1 MTVLKNLCAWG
12 LGFVIAG
19 MVIAAEEIKAPSTTK
34 LAVGKVLFVDPLNT
48 ALNGSWKVAKGK
60 WELSEGAIK
69 GSELKSD
76 MHGAV
81 ARHDVVFKDGIIEFS
96 FRLDGAKS
104 ISLSMNASKG
114 HICRLAV
121 RPTGFSVVKDAQD
134 KKAGDKAAVLGTCDV
149 TIKPGE
155 WHTMVLELAG
165 DEMIATMD
173 GKHKAS
179 GSNPAVNKE
188 KANLGFTVAGETASF
203 KGLKVW
209 AVK

>member
-1 MTVLKNLCAWG
+1 MKRIQRLVLGAG
-12 LGFVIAG
+12 LILAG
-19 MVIAAEEIKAPSTTK
+19 ISLAADEVQAPKTAK
-34 LAVGKVLFVDPLNT
+34 LVPGKVLFLDPLKT
-48 ALNGSWKVAKGK
+48 PLDDSWKVAKGK
-60 WELSEGAIK
+60 WTLSDGAVQ
-69 GSELKSD
+69 GAELKAD

-81 ARHDVVFKDGIIEFS
+81 ARHDVAFKDGIIEFS

-104 ISLSMNASKG
+104 ISLSLNASKG

-134 KKAGDKAAVLGTCDV
+134 KKAGDKSAVLGTCDT

-155 WHTMVLELAG
+155 WHTMILELAG

-188 KANLGFTVAGETASF
+188 KANIGFTVAGETASF

>member
-1 MTVLKNLCAWG
+1 MSVLKNFCALG
-12 LGFVIAG
+12 LGMVIAG
-19 MVIAAEEIKAPSTTK
+19 MVIAADEIKAPTTTK
-34 LAVGKVLFVDPLNT
+34 LAAGKVLFVDPLNT

-81 ARHDVVFKDGIIEFS
+81 ARHDVAFKDGIIEFS

-104 ISLSMNASKG
+104 ISLSMNTNKG

-149 TIKPGE
+149 AIKPGE

-165 DEMIATMD
+165 DEMLATMD

-179 GSNPAVNKE
+179 GSNAAVNKE